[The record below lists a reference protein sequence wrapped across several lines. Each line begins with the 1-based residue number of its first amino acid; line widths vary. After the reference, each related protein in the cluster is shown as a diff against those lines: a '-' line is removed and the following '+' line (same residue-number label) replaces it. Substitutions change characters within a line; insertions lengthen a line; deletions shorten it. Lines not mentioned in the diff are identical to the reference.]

1 MEEVDYDQ
9 DTEGKYAQI
18 ADAMLDQ
25 VSYDLILHTFFAFQ
39 LAVQS
44 QTGCHRPCDAPKY
57 ETVVVQE
64 ADSPELSAEEIEFYP
79 QVLTL
84 VEHRSEVGLYD
95 LGRAVADTGG
105 SLGLFLGISCFA
117 VGKVIGAWGGKERR
131 DRSMGGWW

>member
-1 MEEVDYDQ
+1 MPSYLEEVDYDQ

-64 ADSPELSAEEIEFYP
+64 ADSPELSVEEAG
-79 QVLTL
+79 V
-84 VEHRSEVGLYD
+84 
-95 LGRAVADTGG
+95 
-105 SLGLFLGISCFA
+105 FA
-117 VGKVIGAWGGKERR
+117 GEEGEEEKIWRRFFGAR
-131 DRSMGGWW
+131 